1 MTDRPTTVAMILP
14 RVTAASLR
22 SKAIALSLLV
32 FACIAS
38 REAGAQEQ
46 TVVSGPPL
54 APFAAMRVAIFP
66 LQLWR
71 ADSSAWSKVADW
83 AALRLEVDSAIAAE
97 LQARGLGK
105 KWAYAS
111 DIARSAKR
119 NPTYAT
125 DPYAIGV
132 GRWRS
137 MAPKAGDQVPTV
149 VADNMR
155 PLTALGD
162 TRYALIPVEL
172 RSEGEHAVLRLV
184 LADTRGRTVIWTVD
198 VIALS
203 GAALLDGLSKGVAD
217 LVIEP

>member
-1 MTDRPTTVAMILP
+1 MILP
-14 RVTAASLR
+14 RPRVTSLR
-22 SKAIALSLLV
+22 ILAAALAFL
-32 FACIAS
+32 ACAPMAS
-38 REAGAQEQ
+38 RAVGAQEQ
-46 TVVSGPPL
+46 PVVTGPPL

-66 LQLWR
+66 TQLWR
-71 ADSSAWSKVADW
+71 ADSAGWSKTADW
-83 AALRLEVDSAIAAE
+83 AALRLAVDSAIAEE

-111 DIARSAKR
+111 DVARSAKR

-125 DPYAIGV
+125 DPYALGV

-137 MAPKAGDQVPTV
+137 MAPKAGDQIPTV

-172 RSEGEHAVLRLV
+172 RAQGEHVVLRLV
-184 LADTRGRTVIWTVD
+184 LADTRGRTVLWAVD
-198 VIALS
+198 VIAAS
-203 GAALLDGLSKGVAD
+203 GATLLDGLAKGVAD

>member
-1 MTDRPTTVAMILP
+1 MTSSRLLF
-14 RVTAASLR
+14 AALAFL
-22 SKAIALSLLV
+22 AIAPL
-32 FACIAS
+32 
-38 REAGAQEQ
+38 AGRSAFAQEQ
-46 TVVSGPPL
+46 AVLTGPPL

-71 ADSSAWSKVADW
+71 ADSAAWSKTVDW
-83 AALRLEVDSAIAAE
+83 ASLRLGVDSAIAAE

-111 DIARSAKR
+111 DVARSAKR

-125 DPYAIGV
+125 DPYALGV

-137 MAPKAGDQVPTV
+137 AAPKAGDQIPTV

-172 RSEGEHAVLRLV
+172 RSQGEHAVLRLV

-198 VIALS
+198 VIAL
-203 GAALLDGLSKGVAD
+203 GGPTLLDGLSKGVAD
-217 LVIEP
+217 LVMEP